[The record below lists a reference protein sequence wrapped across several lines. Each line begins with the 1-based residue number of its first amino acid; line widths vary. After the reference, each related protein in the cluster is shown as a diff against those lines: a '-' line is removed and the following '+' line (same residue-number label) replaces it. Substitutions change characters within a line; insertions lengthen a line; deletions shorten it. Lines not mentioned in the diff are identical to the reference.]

1 MSLVEITPATHN
13 VDISLAYASY
23 DNFTGAPIYTT
34 AVCYLHV
41 EAEKLFT
48 RARDLAAVHGF
59 RLKIFDAFRP
69 TEAQWAL
76 WNHTPDPNYIADP
89 RRGSPHSRGAAV
101 DLTLLD
107 RNRQELEMGTP
118 FDDFSTAAHHGSM
131 VVSAT
136 AQKNRA
142 LLLGLMTAAGWDF
155 FRNEWWHYQLFD
167 SRQYPTIS
175 DSALP
180 KPMMA

>member
-76 WNHTPDPNYIADP
+76 WNYTPDPNYIADP
-89 RRGSPHSRGAAV
+89 RRGSPIHAV
-101 DLTLLD
+101 
-107 RNRQELEMGTP
+107 RR
-118 FDDFSTAAHHGSM
+118 S
-131 VVSAT
+131 
-136 AQKNRA
+136 
-142 LLLGLMTAAGWDF
+142 
-155 FRNEWWHYQLFD
+155 
-167 SRQYPTIS
+167 I
-175 DSALP
+175 
-180 KPMMA
+180 